1 MKINED
7 ENDLTKKSENHKEQK
22 TCSLSEEEQLYEFA
36 NIIVNIYFDS
46 LNEKESIT
54 KSSDCST

>member
-7 ENDLTKKSENHKEQK
+7 ANDLTKKTGNHFEQK
-22 TCSLSEEEQLYEFA
+22 TCSLSMEEQLYEFA
-36 NIIVNIYFDS
+36 SIIVNIHFDS
-46 LNEKESIT
+46 QHEKEKIT